1 MSTEIETA
9 KIRQQM
15 LEMFGEILPRQPMR
29 SDAYEVQYLMLQLV
43 LWYENIYVGCWNSR
57 VAVVLTSVCSKP
69 FFFFDQPDS

>member
-43 LWYENIYVGCWNSR
+43 LWYENIYVGC
-57 VAVVLTSVCSKP
+57 
-69 FFFFDQPDS
+69 